1 MLSSFANTTASSAPP
16 VAAIATALSTRS
28 ARLSGSRDAQR
39 PSSAH
44 SAARSEPSVDDAR
57 VAPGGGAA
65 VSKARSR
72 RRCDD
77 VGVTRSV
84 GDAERS
90 AAAAEAAADA
100 ASSTSCESRLLL
112 CNASAACSS
121 SASLMADGGVDGALF
136 VSNTSVSERRGTIGG
151 VAASAGGTSTGGGVD
166 GGGDG
171 GGDGAGAVP
180 SANLTATCRRASAA
194 TGAWFPELARE

>member
-1 MLSSFANTTASSAPP
+1 MDLA
-16 VAAIATALSTRS
+16 
-28 ARLSGSRDAQR
+28 
-39 PSSAH
+39 
-44 SAARSEPSVDDAR
+44 VDDAR

-84 GDAERS
+84 GDADRS
-90 AAAAEAAADA
+90 AAAAEAAAAA
-100 ASSTSCESRLLL
+100 ASSTSCD
-112 CNASAACSS
+112 SS
-121 SASLMADGGVDGALF
+121 SASLMTDGGVDGALF
-136 VSNTSVSERRGTIGG
+136 VSKTSVRERRGTIGG

-180 SANLTATCRRASAA
+180 SANLTAACRLASAA
-194 TGAWFPELARE
+194 TGAWFPEFARE